1 MSKKPIN
8 VEIRPRGNESIER
21 MLKKFSRKVK
31 KEKILEQYR
40 DRMYY
45 EKPSDQKRREKKQRK
60 ITLDK
65 LKRQQ
70 ETN

>member
-1 MSKKPIN
+1 MSKRPIN

-45 EKPSDQKRREKKQRK
+45 EKPSDQKRRQEKQRRNV
-60 ITLDK
+60 LNK
-65 LKRQQ
+65 LKNKE

>member
-45 EKPSDQKRREKKQRK
+45 EKRSDQKRREKKQRK

-65 LKRQQ
+65 LKSQQ

>member
-1 MSKKPIN
+1 MSKRPIN
-8 VEIRPRGNESIER
+8 VEIRPRGNESVER

-31 KEKILEQYR
+31 KAKILERCR

-45 EKPSDQKRREKKQRK
+45 EKPSDQKRREKKQRRNV
-60 ITLDK
+60 LDK
-65 LKRQQ
+65 LKNKE